1 MIKIV
6 GIDGA
11 IKSTRGMDRG
21 VSVHNDSLEIVN
33 SINDPRVLEADA
45 FIQTNILKPEIARSP
60 TKKEVYEFIKNSDIY
75 SNRVE
80 IIYEEKLLGTA
91 GTIKQIID
99 KYQPSEL
106 LVMHGDNYFEDD
118 LKNMFEAFLTRE
130 KNFIGTIGT
139 FITSQPENC
148 GILLI
153 SQERIEKIIEKSSD
167 NYGNIANSAI
177 YFFDKNA
184 LEKIKLLNDSQNDLS
199 IDFIPS
205 IVQELKPI
213 ALEGVF
219 IDIGTPENLNKAR
232 LHAESN

>member
-1 MIKIV
+1 MNALILAAGFGSRLGSILGGNPKPMLRIGNRPLLGINLDKLIKL
-6 GIDGA
+6 GIKR
-11 IKSTRGMDRG
+11 IY
-21 VSVHNDSLEIVN
+21 VN
-33 SINDPRVLEADA
+33 AHFEYQVID
-45 FIQTNILKPEIARSP
+45 
-60 TKKEVYEFIKNSDIY
+60 EFIRNSEIY
-75 SNRVE
+75 SDKVE

-130 KNFIGTIGT
+130 KHFIGTIGT

-153 SQERIEKIIEKSSD
+153 RQERIEKIIEKSSD

-184 LEKIKLLNDSQNDLS
+184 LEKINLLNDSQNDLS
-199 IDFIPS
+199 VDFIPS

>member
-1 MIKIV
+1 MIALILAAGFGSRLGSILGGNPKPMLRIGNRPLL
-6 GIDGA
+6 GINLDKL
-11 IKSTRGMDRG
+11 IKLGIKR
-21 VSVHNDSLEIVN
+21 IYVN
-33 SINDPRVLEADA
+33 AHFEYQVID
-45 FIQTNILKPEIARSP
+45 
-60 TKKEVYEFIKNSDIY
+60 EFIKNSDIY